1 MRQDL
6 HSQIPQL
13 LILLREII
21 LDHPEH
27 IFEAELI
34 QFFGAGCLEVFVDDV
49 HGEAGNLSLVAL
61 HALDKLRVQ
70 KTCLISL
77 NHDEE
82 NFEADVSEVGLVRG
96 HFL

>member
-1 MRQDL
+1 M
-6 HSQIPQL
+6 
-13 LILLREII
+13 
-21 LDHPEH
+21 DHPEH